1 MPIPFYVVNSFTQQA
16 FNGNPAAVCIMQSP
30 TAPNILQSI
39 AAQNNLSETAFVW
52 PVDNETYDIRW
63 FTPTHEVSLCGHAP
77 LAAAVVLFTTQTKVP
92 QRLRFCTQT
101 EGDLFLENING
112 TVWMDFPLWE
122 FQPANEHTAMIQD
135 VLGFQPLDIQA
146 GKDLLVV
153 APNEAT
159 VAEFNPC
166 IERIAALPYRG
177 VIITAQAS
185 PDSDYD
191 FVSRF
196 FCPQIGIDE
205 DPVTGSTHCM
215 LVPYWAQKLGKNALK
230 AKQLSARGGEL
241 QCQLWP
247 TRLKL
252 GGTARL
258 FSSGQIHLTE

>member
-1 MPIPFYVVNSFTQQA
+1 MSIPFYVVNSFTQQL
-16 FNGNPAAVCIMQSP
+16 FNGNPAAVCILSNP
-30 TAPNILQSI
+30 LSTDTLQAI

-63 FTPTHEVSLCGHAP
+63 FTPTHEVSLCGHAT
-77 LAAAVVLFTTQTKVP
+77 LAAAFVLFTTQAKAP
-92 QRLRFCTQT
+92 KRLRFCTQT
-101 EGDLFLENING
+101 EGDLFIENING

-122 FQPANEHTAMIQD
+122 FQPANEHIATIQD
-135 VLGFQPLDIQA
+135 ALGFQPVDVQG

-153 APNEAT
+153 APKEAT
-159 VAEFNPC
+159 VAQFKPC

-177 VIITAQAS
+177 VIITAQAD
-185 PDSDYD
+185 PDNDCD

-215 LVPYWAQKLGKNALK
+215 LVPYWAQKLGQNSLK

-252 GGTARL
+252 GGNACL
-258 FSSGQIHLTE
+258 YSSGQIHLEE